1 MSVVKHFIEDS
12 IKKTEI
18 DEFLQNEFERAG
30 YGGVSITKTPLGTH
44 LVIYTMRPGLVI
56 GRGGET
62 IRALAQVL
70 EEKFQLPSPQI
81 SVAEIEIPELNAYV
95 VASRIASALKRGV
108 HYRRAGFWG
117 LTQTMEAGALGAE
130 IIISGK
136 LRTDRARYEKF
147 RTGYL
152 PKSGEPPRR
161 YMRKAE
167 LHVQLKPGILGV
179 KVRLI
184 PPDAQ
189 FPDQVKVH
197 VIEEE
202 ESEPITET
210 TSMEEPIAAKEKAPE
225 PEEKAPVKEK
235 PAPPAVEEKAVTK
248 EKVAEPEA
256 PKVEQKPVAEKPA
269 AKKKVKTEAAK
280 VAEEKKAT
288 KKKVSKP
295 ETPAKAKKPAEKKAE
310 PKATEAVVVEKEKKT
325 AKKKVSKPK
334 SPAKAKKASPKK
346 KAKTKEVAEEKEKAP
361 KKKTI
366 KPKVSAVKEE
376 KPPKKKPAK
385 KKVTKPKAS
394 KVKEKAAPK
403 KKAAKAKTTPAK
415 EKKAT
420 KKKVAKPKAT
430 SAKEKKE
437 AEK

>member
-44 LVIYTMRPGLVI
+44 LVVYTMRPGLVI

-62 IRALAQVL
+62 IRALANVL

-117 LTQTMEAGALGAE
+117 LTQAMEAGALGIE

-147 RTGYL
+147 REGYL
-152 PKSGEPPRR
+152 PKSGEPPRK
-161 YMRKAE
+161 YMRKAVI
-167 LHVQLKPGILGV
+167 HVQLKPGMLGV
-179 KVRLI
+179 KVSLL

-202 ESEPITET
+202 LER
-210 TSMEEPIAAKEKAPE
+210 E
-225 PEEKAPVKEK
+225 PERQT
-235 PAPPAVEEKAVTK
+235 VEEKAVSEEKVVEPAVSPVEEKAVVEETVSESVVSPIEEK
-248 EKVAEPEA
+248 TVSDEKAAEAKVPPAEDKVAEPE
-256 PKVEQKPVAEKPA
+256 V
-269 AKKKVKTEAAK
+269 T
-280 VAEEKKAT
+280 
-288 KKKVSKP
+288 S
-295 ETPAKAKKPAEKKAE
+295 
-310 PKATEAVVVEKEKKT
+310 
-325 AKKKVSKPK
+325 
-334 SPAKAKKASPKK
+334 
-346 KAKTKEVAEEKEKAP
+346 
-361 KKKTI
+361 
-366 KPKVSAVKEE
+366 VKEE
-376 KPPKKKPAK
+376 KVAE
-385 KKVTKPKAS
+385 TEAS
-394 KVKEKAAPK
+394 
-403 KKAAKAKTTPAK
+403 
-415 EKKAT
+415 
-420 KKKVAKPKAT
+420 
-430 SAKEKKE
+430 SAEENKE
-437 AEK
+437 AGE